1 MKRAIIGLLSVA
13 LVFGQNTK
21 QKAVPKAAPQADDQ
35 SRITVDV
42 TRVNLLYTV
51 TDKKGRLVSDL
62 TKNDFEIFENKKP
75 QQILEFTAETDLPL
89 RLAILID
96 TSNSIRERFHFIQE
110 AATDFITTVMRP
122 CKDNALVVRF
132 DTSPELVSDLT
143 DDQVWVTNA
152 IRQLRPAGCTEL
164 YG

>member
-1 MKRAIIGLLSVA
+1 MKRLILILACGALL
-13 LVFGQNTK
+13 FGQNSK
-21 QKAVPKAAPQADDQ
+21 QQRPATAPSADDQ

-51 TDKKGRLVSDL
+51 TDKKGRFVSDL